1 MSEDLNVVVT
11 AGHHF
16 AAERVNDR
24 SLEELIFASTSA
36 AIAKA
41 GLTPAQIDS
50 VVISGNDQ
58 TDGRII
64 SCMVT
69 TGAVAGVGKNVTTV
83 ASGPEHA
90 FAYAV
95 MRLLA
100 GQGSN
105 VLVVGWSKPSESVH
119 PEHAELVSADPFYV
133 RPIGMNRQIA
143 AALQAS
149 VDAGP
154 PDAGTDYLAWP
165 LVADPRGAHAD
176 GVCAL
181 VLEARES
188 TDRRPG
194 AVVRGMGWAMDRY
207 DMGDRDDRDAG
218 GFGQALQRAVGQA
231 GRSYGPVESVDAY
244 AVGAP
249 NERRIVE
256 RTVSSIGSPTT
267 AVHSSQEELHPDF
280 AAGLFAIWRAA
291 RRVLPDASPSPVA
304 RAAAVAT
311 LGFAAQGTTVV
322 LLSDARE
329 V

>member
-105 VLVVGWSKPSESVH
+105 VLGVGWSKPSESVH

-181 VLEARES
+181 HVPHQPIFE
-188 TDRRPG
+188 RPDG
-194 AVVRGMGWAMDRY
+194 
-207 DMGDRDDRDAG
+207 
-218 GFGQALQRAVGQA
+218 LL
-231 GRSYGPVESVDAY
+231 SGPV
-244 AVGAP
+244 
-249 NERRIVE
+249 
-256 RTVSSIGSPTT
+256 
-267 AVHSSQEELHPDF
+267 F
-280 AAGLFAIWRAA
+280 M
-291 RRVLPDASPSPVA
+291 
-304 RAAAVAT
+304 AAADVAMWLAIMT
-311 LGFAAQGTTVV
+311 RTGIIDRLVTVEMKTNFLAGSRGADVTCTATVLRLGKRLIYGTAECRDPSGV
-322 LLSDARE
+322 LLTHHTLTYIRP
-329 V
+329 